1 MNTEMQLFDIYRIPT
16 GGKAFIGTPKHELPV
31 IISSSRP
38 YKATLIVDGDV
49 YQENIKIIG
58 STIPEM
64 APDGQRTIGTKDKVD
79 LDAEFVK
86 KHDCRLILIDQLT
99 IEVLTKEEYQ
109 ELILATL
116 DEIKMTS

>member
-1 MNTEMQLFDIYRIPT
+1 MNTEMQLFDIHPIRT
-16 GGKAFIGTPKHELPV
+16 GGTAFIGTPKHKLPGL
-31 IISSSRP
+31 ITSNRP
-38 YKATLIVDGDV
+38 YMATLIVDGDI

-64 APDGQRTIGTKDKVD
+64 APDGQRTIGTRDKVD

-99 IEVLTKEEYQ
+99 IEVLTKEEYK
-109 ELILATL
+109 ELILAKL